1 MTPAT
6 RNVAVI
12 GALALLAAACST
24 GKPAPGRPAGS
35 PSPSTHS
42 SSPGSSPAGGTPVIS
57 KMRACLVTDIG
68 GIRDHSV
75 NAAAWQGIQA
85 AESAYPGR
93 ISGSYLQSS
102 SASDYSPNISRFIGG
117 NCGIIITV
125 GVLMANNTLAA
136 ARQHPRQKF
145 ATVNSAYPGAIPNID
160 ALLFD
165 TAQAGFLGGYLA
177 AGLTRTGKV
186 ATFGGE
192 KLPTVTG
199 YMDGFWDGV
208 RYYNTRHHTR
218 VTVLGW
224 NEKTQDGQFTSSY
237 LSSLSGQAADQA
249 AGDTDARTLI
259 REGADIIFPA
269 ATDIDLGAAA
279 AVRDTD
285 AAAHSQHVSMLWVQ
299 ADGCASAR
307 QYCKYFISSV
317 TIGIQAAVLHAVLSA
332 AGGTFRGGDYHGSL
346 ANGGVA
352 LAPYHDF
359 ARKVPGAL
367 QAEVAALAAQVASG
381 KIRPATASPFS

>member
-6 RNVAVI
+6 RTVAAL
-12 GALALLAAACST
+12 GAVALLAAACSS
-24 GKPAPGRPAGS
+24 GRPAAGS
-35 PSPSTHS
+35 PASRPS
-42 SSPGSSPAGGTPVIS
+42 AGGRSLTASQPASGPAYRKI
-57 KMRACLVTDIG
+57 KACLVTDIG
-68 GIRDHSV
+68 GIHDRSV

-85 AESAYPGR
+85 AERAAPGR

-102 SASDYSPNISRFIGG
+102 SAADYTPNIGRFIGRG
-117 NCGIIITV
+117 CGIIVTV
-125 GVLMANNTLAA
+125 GVLMADNTLAA
-136 ARQHPRQKF
+136 ARQHPKQEF
-145 ATVNSAYPGAIPNID
+145 AIVNSAFPFPVRNVD

-165 TAQAGFLGGYLA
+165 TSQAGFLGGYLA
-177 AGLTRTGKV
+177 AGVTRTRKV

-208 RYYNTRHHTR
+208 RYYNARHHTR

-237 LSSLSGQAADQA
+237 LSSLSGRAADQA
-249 AGDTDARTLI
+249 TGQSDARTLI
-259 REGADIIFPA
+259 REGADVIFPA

-279 AVRDTD
+279 AVRDAD
-285 AAAHSQHVSMLWVQ
+285 AAAGRPKVNMLWVQ
-299 ADGCASAR
+299 GDGCGTAA
-307 QYCKYFISSV
+307 QYCRYFISSV
-317 TIGIQAAVLHAVLSA
+317 MIDIQAAVQHAVLSA
-332 AGGTFRGGDYHGSL
+332 ADGTFHGGDYHGTL

-359 ARKVPGAL
+359 AGRLP
-367 QAEVAALAAQVASG
+367 AALKAEIAAVTAQIASG
-381 KIRPATASPFS
+381 KIRPATASPLS